1 MFVRLSLRHRLTLIL
16 IATSASA
23 LVLTGVGLVAYDT
36 RTARQHLA
44 SELEG
49 VAAVVAANSDAALTF
64 HDVPVAQANVA
75 SLGQRADVL
84 AAALYDRDGR
94 IVAEHRPDRRI
105 SLPGQAPPAGTVFDG
120 DTLRVVRDI
129 CTEGGCVGRL
139 VVVASLEQ
147 LEARLRGMLAICAAV
162 FVLSL
167 AVAWL
172 VGALLQR
179 PVVLPLRQLS
189 DAAAEVIRSRRFDV
203 ALPEVKRTDE
213 IGVLVQA
220 FNDMLQHVGARDREL
235 QEHRDGLE
243 HVVSLRTAELRREKE
258 RAETANRYK
267 SEFVANMSHEI
278 RTPMNG
284 VLGMTELALE
294 TDLTPV
300 QRDYL
305 ETVRKSAE
313 SLLLVIDDVLDFS
326 KIEVGRLEVE
336 VVPFDLAGAVEDAV
350 GTLAIRAHQ
359 RHLDL
364 VWDQLPGLPA
374 VVLGDPGRLRQVLI
388 NLLGNAIKFTHDG
401 FVRLSVRVFTGE
413 DGQPRL
419 HFAVTDTGVGIPAD
433 RQQAIFEAFTQA
445 DGSTT
450 RVFGGTGLGLT
461 ISARLVALMGGT
473 LTVASATGEGSTFSF
488 DLPLQVASGQPP
500 AEPLG
505 VGALAGRHLVIVDP
519 QAASRAALA
528 GWLAD
533 WGARV
538 AAVGTV
544 DEAVTAGLEC
554 DAIVADAALLD
565 DPRLRGAA
573 GRNVA
578 RVALLT
584 TATASAADVKA
595 ATAAAAPVLL
605 KPLRRPA
612 VAAALATAF
621 RIGPAAPP
629 VSGDAAPVRTGV
641 VPRRLRVLVAE
652 DNAVNQRVVQA
663 LLKARGCEVVIAD
676 NGRDA
681 VEAWQH
687 GQFDLVFM
695 DMQMPVMDGLS
706 SVAAIRAAEAS
717 GGRAR
722 VPIVALTAHAM
733 HGDAERCLAA
743 GMDAYL
749 SKPLRRAALDD
760 VLARLGVGHEALKT
774 TA

>member
-1 MFVRLSLRHRLTLIL
+1 MLVRLSLRHRLTLIL

-64 HDVPVAQANVA
+64 DDAAAAQANVT
-75 SLGQRADVL
+75 SLGQRADIL
-84 AAALYDRDGR
+84 AAALYDREGGV
-94 IVAEHRPDRRI
+94 VAEHRPDRRI
-105 SLPGQAPPAGTVFDG
+105 ALPSQAPNAGTVFDG
-120 DTLRVVRDI
+120 NTIRVVRDV

-139 VVVASLEQ
+139 VVVASLQQ
-147 LEARLRGMLAICAAV
+147 LEARLRGMVAICAAV

-167 AVAWL
+167 AVAWV

-300 QRDYL
+300 QREYL
-305 ETVRKSAE
+305 ETARKSAE

-336 VVPFDLAGAVEDAV
+336 VVPFDLAGAVEAAV
-350 GTLAIRAHQ
+350 GALAVRAHQ

-374 VVLGDPGRLRQVLI
+374 MVLGDPGRLRQVLI
-388 NLLGNAIKFTHDG
+388 NLLGNAIKFTQQG
-401 FVRLSVRVFTGE
+401 FVQLSVRVATAE

-419 HFAVTDTGVGIPAD
+419 HFSVTDTGVGIPLD
-433 RQQAIFEAFTQA
+433 RQQAIFDAFTQA

-461 ISARLVALMGGT
+461 ISARLVALMGGA
-473 LTVASATGEGSTFSF
+473 LTVASAVGKGSTFAF
-488 DLPLQVASGQPP
+488 DLPLQVASGQP
-500 AEPLG
+500 ATEPLG
-505 VGALAGRHLVIVDP
+505 VGALAGRRLVVVDP

-528 GWLAD
+528 GWLAG

-538 AAVGTV
+538 DAVGTV
-544 DEAVTAGLEC
+544 DEAVAAILDC
-554 DAIVADAALLD
+554 DGVVADAGLLD
-565 DPRLRGAA
+565 DRRLQGPP
-573 GRNVA
+573 GRRVA
-578 RVALLT
+578 RIALLT
-584 TATASAADVKA
+584 TASRADVQ
-595 ATAAAAPVLL
+595 ATPADTPVLF

-612 VAAALATAF
+612 VAAALAGAF
-621 RIGPAAPP
+621 GMGPATTAP
-629 VSGDAAPVRTGV
+629 SGDLVAARTGI

-652 DNAVNQRVVQA
+652 DNVVNQRVVQA
-663 LLKARGCEVVIAD
+663 LLKARGCEVVLAD
-676 NGRDA
+676 NGRES

-695 DMQMPVMDGLS
+695 DMQMPVMDGFS
-706 SVAAIRAAEAS
+706 AVAAIRAAEAA

-749 SKPLRRAALDD
+749 SKPLRRAALDE
-760 VLARLGVGHEALKT
+760 VLARLGVGHEALRT